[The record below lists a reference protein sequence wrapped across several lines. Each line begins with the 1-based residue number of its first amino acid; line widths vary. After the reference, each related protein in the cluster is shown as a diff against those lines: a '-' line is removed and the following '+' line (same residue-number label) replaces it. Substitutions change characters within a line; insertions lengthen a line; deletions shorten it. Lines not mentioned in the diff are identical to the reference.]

1 MIQSLFVQMPWLISS
16 YWWWHGPGPV
26 MDMAIHQYML
36 MDMLRV
42 MVMVI
47 IKVVAIVIYIVLV
60 TFIVIQW
67 VSVRVWSIDLK
78 VKRKAVATV
87 MLTEFSIL
95 FVWNFLFDAL
105 LTKSW
110 LKLIMNNINILA
122 KHKQCPILSGIIPQ
136 PKVSEFDPWKKY
148 FKQVQLND

>member
-1 MIQSLFVQMPWLISS
+1 M
-16 YWWWHGPGPV
+16 G
-26 MDMAIHQYML
+26 MAIHQYML

-78 VKRKAVATV
+78 VKGKAVATV

-95 FVWNFLFDAL
+95 FV
-105 LTKSW
+105 
-110 LKLIMNNINILA
+110 
-122 KHKQCPILSGIIPQ
+122 
-136 PKVSEFDPWKKY
+136 
-148 FKQVQLND
+148 